1 MVLNMKN
8 INISDIA
15 DGIQLV
21 LAELRNWLD
30 IPTKQIEST
39 LGSIFTFL
47 ESFLQSLIDSL
58 SHWFHS
64 FKSTADKS
72 IAPILSGDIHSRP
85 ANRTCNTDQRVS
97 SLPRVIVLDA
107 KGNNRFVE
115 SNALFL

>member
-1 MVLNMKN
+1 MKN

-58 SHWFHS
+58 SRWFHS
-64 FKSTADKS
+64 FKSTVDKS
-72 IAPILSGDIHSRP
+72 IAPILSDDIHIRP
-85 ANRTCNTDQRVS
+85 ANRTCNIDQKVS
-97 SLPRVIVLDA
+97 SLSRVIVLDA
-107 KGNNRFVE
+107 EGYDRSVE
-115 SNALFL
+115 SNALSS